1 MNESKQLGPM
11 WGRLS
16 TCGPIVNRSKR
27 AKLARLQSAGRR
39 LTGESPFS
47 CLSPRLRVSAVSPHS
62 SGFLCA
68 LLALCL
74 LSPALAQQPQLP
86 PMSRQVSFQN
96 SPRIHDLMRAGNLYL
111 SLQDALALAIEN
123 NLDIELQRFTLPV
136 ADAELLRAKGGGT
149 VRGLNYTLSEVPV
162 GVGGPLSPVV
172 TTAASSGRATAGS
185 SVATNA
191 LELGVLSEPQVNLS
205 MLGSVPQSNGTAVPV
220 YDPSIVGQLN
230 WTHTSTPQPSFN
242 TYGTNALFS
251 NATIANAGIQ
261 QGFLS
266 GGQAGLNFI
275 NNHQSLNS
283 LTTGFTPFSTS
294 ALGLTVT
301 QPLLRGFGT
310 SLNRRFIRIAGNERK
325 ISGLL
330 FQQQLIATVYGV
342 IRLYTDFVALTED
355 EKVKQET
362 VVLAEKLYSDTRAQ
376 VDEGTLAPVEMTRAN
391 AQVFSTRQDLINA
404 RGLREEQEA
413 ILKNV
418 LTRTGN
424 QDPEVRAAHIIPT
437 DALNIPEKDDLRP
450 IQDLI
455 TDAMANRPDLGQAR
469 LQIDNSRIGLQ
480 GSRNAVRPEVDLV
493 GVMENNG
500 LAGAAN
506 PFVPNAY
513 PGFVGGYGSA
523 LEQVLARNYPTYG
536 IGLQMTLPIHNRIA
550 EADLARDELIEKQS
564 EVRLRQL
571 ENQARLEVEDALIAM
586 RRARSSYEA
595 AVEARR
601 LQQESLDAEQAKF
614 EVGASTSFFVIQY
627 ESLLAQAKST
637 EVAARSSYVKAVA
650 ALQRATGSILDANHV
665 SFDAAVKGR

>member
-1 MNESKQLGPM
+1 MNKTPLPD
-11 WGRLS
+11 LS
-16 TCGPIVNRSKR
+16 FLRPLRTDLQKTSRSLPFR
-27 AKLARLQSAGRR
+27 NYLFRPFAASRR
-39 LTGESPFS
+39 LGGEIHS
-47 CLSPRLRVSAVSPHS
+47 LVAPRLRVSAVNIV
-62 SGFLCA
+62 
-68 LLALCL
+68 LALSL
-74 LSPALAQQPQLP
+74 LSPALAQPQLP
-86 PMSRQVSFQN
+86 PVSRPLTFQN
-96 SPRIHDLMRAGNLYL
+96 SARLHELIRAGNLYL

-136 ADAELLRAKGGGT
+136 GDTELLRAQGGGV

-172 TTAASSGRATAGS
+172 TTPASSGRATAGS
-185 SVATNA
+185 SVASNA
-191 LELGVLSEPQVNLS
+191 LELGVLGEPQVNLS
-205 MLGSVPQSNGTAVPV
+205 MLGTVPLSNGTAVPN

-230 WTHTSTPQPSFN
+230 WTHATTPEPSSN
-242 TYGTNALFS
+242 IYGTNALMT
-251 NATIANAGIQ
+251 NTTIANAGIQ
-261 QGFLS
+261 QAFTS

-283 LTTGFTPFSTS
+283 LTTGIAPFTTS

-310 SLNRRFIRIAGNERK
+310 NLNRRFIRIAGNERK
-325 ISGLL
+325 ITSLL

-342 IRLYTDFVALTED
+342 IRLYTDFVALSED

-362 VVLAEKLYSDTRAQ
+362 VVLAEKLYSDTKAQ

-437 DALNIPEKDDLRP
+437 DTLNIPEKDELRP

-455 TDAMANRPDLGQAR
+455 SDAMAGRPDLRQAR
-469 LQIDNSRIGLQ
+469 LQIDNSQIGLK
-480 GSRNAVRPEVDLV
+480 GSKNATLPEVDLV
-493 GVMENNG
+493 GVMQNSG
-500 LAGAAN
+500 LAGAASPFAPN
-506 PFVPNAY
+506 PY
-513 PGFVGGYGSA
+513 PGYVGGYGGA
-523 LEQVLARNYPTYG
+523 LEQVFARNYPTYG
-536 IGLQMTLPIHNRIA
+536 IGVQVTLPIHNRIA
-550 EADLARDELIEKQS
+550 EADLARDELLAKQS
-564 EVRLRQL
+564 EIRFRQL

-637 EVAARSSYVKAVA
+637 EVAAKSSYVKAVA
-650 ALQRATGSILDANHV
+650 ALQRATGSILEANHV